1 MGVTNRNDPVM
12 GTFAWN
18 DFFACTFAETTFHVA
33 PSTLHQLSTC
43 YALPESLQR
52 AVLKRQV
59 EFLAGRVCA
68 QQAIERLTGH
78 KPATIP
84 SQPDRAP
91 GWHEG
96 IIGSITHT
104 TGYAA
109 ALVASATYYYGIGID
124 CEGILT
130 ADNLKLQ
137 RHICVPDELQALHMI
152 YSTWTAELLLTLI
165 FSAKESLF
173 KCLYPQVQTYFGFC
187 AARVIALDGEQH
199 TFVIELTQDL
209 HAALPA
215 HQRWVGYFRRYQSL
229 LMTAILYPKET
240 AAAALPT
247 QH

>member
-1 MGVTNRNDPVM
+1 M
-12 GTFAWN
+12 TFASAWS
-18 DFFACTFAETTFHVA
+18 DFFACTFVETTFHVA
-33 PSTLHQLSTC
+33 PFTLQQLATR
-43 YALPESLQR
+43 YALPESLHR

-91 GWHEG
+91 GWPKG
-96 IIGSITHT
+96 IVGSITHT

-137 RHICVPDELQALHMI
+137 RHICVPHELQDLHTAH
-152 YSTWTAELLLTLI
+152 STWAPELLLTLI

-187 AARVIALDGEQH
+187 AARLVALDSEQH
-199 TFVIELTQDL
+199 TFVIELTRDL
-209 HAALPA
+209 HANLPA
-215 HQRWVGYFRRYQSL
+215 HHRWTGHFIRHKRL
-229 LMTAILYPKET
+229 LMTAILYTKET
-240 AAAALPT
+240 SAEALPT
-247 QH
+247 D